1 MAEPVRHLPLPPDES
16 LDDETSEPALL
27 QRWVE
32 RPDGR
37 LELVEM
43 PLTPELFLD
52 PQLEDKML
60 QGPRHSEV
68 TTELTVLL
76 RSYLRSKRDDVLV
89 LSDVKHFLVP
99 GLPAPAPD
107 VSVIYGI
114 RWGNDEEWPESFDV
128 AKEGVRPSLVI
139 EVVSPKDARIR
150 RADKEDKVKLYQQA
164 GIPEYLILD
173 PPRRKTGFRFQWTG
187 YRLDSW
193 GRYRPIEPDAEG
205 ALLSETTGL
214 FFSISP
220 QGDRLLVFDQA
231 GQRLFSHEESE
242 EARKAAEDRTAKME
256 AELTQVREELERLH
270 RLHPNKPR

>member
-1 MAEPVRHLPLPPDES
+1 MAEPVRHLPLPPDED

-32 RPDGR
+32 RPDGH

-52 PQLEDKML
+52 PQLEDKMV

-68 TTELTVLL
+68 TTSLVVLL
-76 RSYLRSKRDDVLV
+76 RSYLQSKRDDVLV
-89 LSDVKHFLVP
+89 LSDVKHYLIP
-99 GLPAPAPD
+99 GFPSPAPD

-114 RWGNDEEWPESFDV
+114 RWSHDEEWPESFDV
-128 AKEGVRPSLVI
+128 AREGVRPSLVI

-150 RADKEDKVKLYQQA
+150 RTDKKDKVQLYQQA
-164 GIPEYLILD
+164 GIPEYLIVD

-193 GRYRPIEPDAEG
+193 GRYRSIEPDADG
-205 ALLSETTGL
+205 ALLSETTGVRFNVSPRGDL
-214 FFSISP
+214 IIALDPVTGKELQELIS
-220 QGDRLLVFDQA
+220 DERV
-231 GQRLFSHEESE
+231 QREI
-242 EARKAAEDRTAKME
+242 EARNAAE
-256 AELTQVREELERLH
+256 AEVLRLREELERL
-270 RLHPNKPR
+270 KE